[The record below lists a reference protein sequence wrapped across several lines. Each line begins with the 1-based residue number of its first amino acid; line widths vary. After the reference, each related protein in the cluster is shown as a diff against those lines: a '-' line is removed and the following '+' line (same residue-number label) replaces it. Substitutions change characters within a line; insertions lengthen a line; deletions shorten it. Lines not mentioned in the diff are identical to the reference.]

1 VRLLLEYAINEAVTF
16 AASGSSRGAGS
27 ADIFWS
33 P

>member
-1 VRLLLEYAINEAVTF
+1 MEYAISEAITF

-27 ADIFWS
+27 ADVFWS